1 MFARVSTLQ
10 GPPERLDE
18 AARMLQEEAVPF
30 ARQQPGFK
38 AAYWLADRSTGTVV
52 AVSLWESEEAMR
64 ASEARG
70 RATPPAVRSGA
81 GRDDRERQAVRSHRP
96 RLSG

>member
-10 GPPERLDE
+10 GPPERLGE
-18 AARMLQEEAVPF
+18 AARLLQEEAVPF

-64 ASEARG
+64 ASEAAVEQRRRQSAQALG
-70 RATPPAVRSGA
+70 ATIESVKQYEVIAHG
-81 GRDDRERQAVRSHRP
+81 
-96 RLSG
+96 